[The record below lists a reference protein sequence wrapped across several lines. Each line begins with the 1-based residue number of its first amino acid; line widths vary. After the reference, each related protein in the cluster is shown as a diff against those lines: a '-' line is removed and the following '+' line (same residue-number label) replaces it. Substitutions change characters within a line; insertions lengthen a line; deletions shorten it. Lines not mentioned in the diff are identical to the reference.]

1 MLRFDDILKRF
12 PPDVQ
17 DTVRTVW
24 DALGPDEKAGF
35 LSLLSGFPS
44 ETNLVKLLVK
54 LSTAQVK
61 LAFGQKNR
69 VAIVGPTNVG
79 KSTLYN
85 RLVSNKRDLAAVSPI
100 PGTTRANQQADAGLF
115 TVVDTPGADAVGEA
129 GSQQKLQALLAAEEA
144 DFVVL
149 VFDAIQGIKKTEQD
163 LYHELSALKKPFV
176 VVLNKT
182 DLVPRRELER
192 VVADAAQN
200 LGLQPAQVIPVVAK
214 DGKNLDQVL
223 LGIAAAEPRMV
234 AALGRALPEYRWRL
248 AWSSIVSAASISG
261 AIALAPLP
269 IIDFIP
275 LVTAQSVMVL
285 GIARIYNYHITLQ
298 RARELIATFGLGF
311 LGRTLFQ
318 ELSKFGGV
326 PGWLLSAAIASS
338 TTVAMGYAAT

>member
-1 MLRFDDILKRF
+1 MLHFDDILKRF

-17 DTVRTVW
+17 ETVRTVW

-54 LSTAQVK
+54 LSTAQVR

-100 PGTTRANQQADAGLF
+100 PGTTRTNQQADAGLF

-163 LYHELSALKKPFV
+163 LYHEF
-176 VVLNKT
+176 
-182 DLVPRRELER
+182 RR
-192 VVADAAQN
+192 
-200 LGLQPAQVIPVVAK
+200 
-214 DGKNLDQVL
+214 
-223 LGIAAAEPRMV
+223 
-234 AALGRALPEYRWRL
+234 
-248 AWSSIVSAASISG
+248 
-261 AIALAPLP
+261 
-269 IIDFIP
+269 
-275 LVTAQSVMVL
+275 
-285 GIARIYNYHITLQ
+285 
-298 RARELIATFGLGF
+298 
-311 LGRTLFQ
+311 
-318 ELSKFGGV
+318 SKS
-326 PGWLLSAAIASS
+326 PSWWC
-338 TTVAMGYAAT
+338 